1 VAIPASLG
9 IGLLLVALIGKATF
23 GFPANGL
30 ETANADGNVQAI
42 AYKLF
47 STYVWA
53 FEVVSALLITAALGA
68 MVLAHSQRVTP
79 RATQREL
86 AVRRF
91 RGESLSDAAGKPA
104 PGVFARYNGVDVPAL
119 LPDGT
124 PAVES
129 INDTLKAR
137 GTIRDP
143 RQYSLN
149 EIANT
154 EGEER

>member
-1 VAIPASLG
+1 M
-9 IGLLLVALIGKATF
+9 
-23 GFPANGL
+23 
-30 ETANADGNVQAI
+30 
-42 AYKLF
+42 LF
-47 STYVWA
+47 RS
-53 FEVVSALLITAALGA
+53 LGA

-91 RGESLSDAAGKPA
+91 RGESLNDAAGKPA

-119 LPDGT
+119 LPDGS
-124 PAVES
+124 PATES

-137 GTIRDP
+137 GSVRDP
-143 RQYSLN
+143 REYALN

>member
-1 VAIPASLG
+1 
-9 IGLLLVALIGKATF
+9 
-23 GFPANGL
+23 
-30 ETANADGNVQAI
+30 
-42 AYKLF
+42 
-47 STYVWA
+47 
-53 FEVVSALLITAALGA
+53 
-68 MVLAHSQRVTP
+68 
-79 RATQREL
+79 L

-91 RGESLSDAAGKPA
+91 RGESLGDAAGKPA